1 MNKRLEK
8 LNDYEGFVE
17 KFKAKKTTDDCYTP
31 PAVYEAVLGWVKE
44 RYGIRENVP
53 IVRPFWPG
61 GDYEHF
67 DYPEGCIVID
77 NPPFSILTKIVRFY
91 SDRKVRFFLFAPS
104 LTFVHYAKKNGV
116 SIIPTNAAVAY
127 ENGAKIRTAFIT
139 DLELSP
145 KIIISGK
152 LNNLIKSANK
162 QAKPKDRKKKKTAYY
177 PPCILT
183 STRLCRISENTDS
196 LEIPMNA
203 ARFTRNPV
211 GKKKSIIY
219 GGCIFVGEDIARKI
233 ERIEQDIPYRI
244 RKRMEEERI
253 RMEKERIRMEEE
265 EFVELTEDELAIVR
279 SLTRHETE

>member
-1 MNKRLEK
+1 MNKILEK

-44 RYGIRENVP
+44 RYGIRENIP
-53 IVRPFWPG
+53 IVRPFWQG

-67 DYPEGCIVID
+67 EYPEGCIVID
-77 NPPFSILTKIVRFY
+77 NPPFSILAKIIRFY
-91 SDRKVRFFLFAPS
+91 LDREIRFFLFSPS
-104 LTFVHYAKKNGV
+104 LTIAGYVKHHGV
-116 SIIPTNAAVAY
+116 SIIPTNSVITY
-127 ENGAKIRTAFIT
+127 GNGAKIGTSFIT

-162 QAKPKDRKKKKTAYY
+162 QAKRKREKKKPAYY

-183 STRLCRISENTDS
+183 SVRLSRISENTDN
-196 LEIPMNA
+196 LEIPMDA

-211 GKKKSIIY
+211 GKKKVKIY

-233 ERIEQDIPYRI
+233 ERIEQDIPSRI
-244 RKRMEEERI
+244 RKRMEEER
-253 RMEKERIRMEEE
+253 KRMEEE
-265 EFVELTEDELAIVR
+265 RKRMEEEGLVELTEDELAIVR
-279 SLTRHETE
+279 SLTRHDTE